1 MNWEYF
7 IITCSIT
14 IILQLG
20 GILLIYKTNKVK
32 WRLITGRCLYL
43 LGIAL
48 LAAFI
53 ISLWIQLERPP
64 LRTLGETRIWYA
76 FFLPV
81 IGSII
86 YFRWNYKWLLLY
98 STLLSAVFMSI
109 NLANPD
115 VMNKT
120 LMPALQSVWFV
131 PHVIVYMFAY
141 AMLGASSAVAVRALW
156 LYFGKRNDKNLI
168 IVADNMVF
176 IGFGFLTLGL
186 LFGALWAKTAWG
198 HYWTWD
204 PKETWAFLTW
214 LAHLIYIH
222 LRFLHPKKHLMAYK
236 SLTLAFVILMACWF
250 GVNYMPSAKMSVHTY
265 TQD

>member
-1 MNWEYF
+1 MVWEYF
-7 IITCSIT
+7 TPLCVFV
-14 IILQLG
+14 LFVQA
-20 GILLIYKTNKVK
+20 
-32 WRLITGRCLYL
+32 
-43 LGIAL
+43 IAL
-48 LAAFI
+48 VLFYKPMKMAWLAHVLYWLGTLALGAFI
-53 ISLWIQLERPP
+53 TLLWIKLERPP
-64 LRTLGETRIWYA
+64 LRTLGETRVWYA
-76 FFLPV
+76 FFLPL
-81 IGSII
+81 IGYFT
-86 YFRWNYKWLLLY
+86 YFRWNYKWLLVY
-98 STLLSAVFMSI
+98 STLLSGMFMTINILNPEVF
-109 NLANPD
+109 
-115 VMNKT
+115 NKT

-141 AMLGASSAVAVRALW
+141 AMLGASSVVAARGLW
-156 LYFGKRNDKNLI
+156 SFYKGNKDKQL
-168 IVADNMVF
+168 VLAADNLVF

-222 LRFLHPKKHLMAYK
+222 YRFIHPKKHLPAFRA
-236 SLTLAFVILMACWF
+236 LALAFFILLGSWF